1 MGLCQKRTTPKAR
14 LEALMRPFDWI
25 SCPDPRLAEAIQYL
39 SQHPG
44 KQLRSRL
51 TQACAEL
58 VAGEPVAAAE
68 MAGEAIEL
76 LHTYSLV
83 HDDLPAMDD
92 DDLRRGQPTLHCA
105 FDEATAILAG
115 DGLQAAAF
123 QRITEIEALS
133 AEQRLEILKVVSM
146 AVGFQGMVGGQA
158 LDLAAEHQ
166 AISDKALRGIHDLK
180 TGALISAAAEV
191 GAICAGASSTQ
202 REAFV
207 RFAKAIG
214 LAFQVTDD
222 VLDVTGDSE
231 SLGKTAGKDERA
243 EKSTYVSTLGLDGA
257 KQEADRL
264 LDEALGALSE
274 FGEAAEPLRNLAR
287 KMVHRQT

>member
-58 VAGEPVAAAE
+58 VAGEPVAAAA

-133 AEQRLEILKVVSM
+133 AEQRLEILKVVSI

-166 AISDKALRGIHDLK
+166 AISDTALRGIHDLK

-274 FGEAAEPLRNLAR
+274 FSEAAEPLRNLAR

>member
-58 VAGEPVAAAE
+58 VAGEPVAAAA

-133 AEQRLEILKVVSM
+133 AEQRLEILKVVSI

-166 AISDKALRGIHDLK
+166 AISDTALRGIHDLK
-180 TGALISAAAEV
+180 TGALEVHDHKVADVILIFNDKNRYRRFSAV
-191 GAICAGASSTQ
+191 IHSG
-202 REAFV
+202 F
-207 RFAKAIG
+207 
-214 LAFQVTDD
+214 
-222 VLDVTGDSE
+222 
-231 SLGKTAGKDERA
+231 
-243 EKSTYVSTLGLDGA
+243 
-257 KQEADRL
+257 
-264 LDEALGALSE
+264 
-274 FGEAAEPLRNLAR
+274 LRGGNAMHDKR
-287 KMVHRQT
+287 TSVPKPGIEYPQSPCTRTSQ

>member
-1 MGLCQKRTTPKAR
+1 
-14 LEALMRPFDWI
+14 MRPFDWI

-58 VAGEPVAAAE
+58 VAGEPLAAAV

-133 AEQRLEILKVVSM
+133 AEQRLEILKVVSI

-166 AISDKALRGIHDLK
+166 AISDTALRGIHDLK